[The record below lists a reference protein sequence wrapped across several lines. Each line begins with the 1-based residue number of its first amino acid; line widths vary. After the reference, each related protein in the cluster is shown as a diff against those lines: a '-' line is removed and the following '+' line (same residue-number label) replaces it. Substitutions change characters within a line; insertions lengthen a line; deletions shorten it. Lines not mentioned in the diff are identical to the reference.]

1 MSAVAHIKDYKTGK
15 FYSSEFRGNISW
27 NGYEHNNLLR
37 NEGPA
42 ADGTLQFTDV
52 AMATG
57 SDEIRDSR
65 GLATA
70 DFDNDGDLDIV
81 LNNNPGD
88 SGRAEQARAT
98 LLRNNVGERR
108 NWLAIEL
115 TGTKSNKDAVGALVT
130 VESNGE
136 KFVRLVGAGSGFASQ
151 HSSRLYF
158 GLGEKTRVDAVTVRW
173 PNGRLEKFEHIAAK
187 PIETRR
193 LLRIT
198 EGSVVEAITLPAR
211 RSTAD
216 AIKSFQRSNAQSKE
230 L

>member
-1 MSAVAHIKDYKTGK
+1 LSAVAHIKDYKTGK
-15 FYSSEFRGNISW
+15 FYSSEFRGDISW

-37 NEGPA
+37 NEGPT

-88 SGRAEQARAT
+88 SGRGDQARAT

-115 TGTKSNKDAVGALVT
+115 TGTRSNSDGVGALVT
-130 VESNGE
+130 VESAGE

-173 PNGRLEKFEHIAAK
+173 PHGRLEKFDRVGEK

-193 LLRIT
+193 LLRIK
-198 EGSVVEAITLPAR
+198 EGSVVEAVTLPGRQFSPGPNQIVA
-211 RSTAD
+211 A
-216 AIKSFQRSNAQSKE
+216 K
-230 L
+230 